1 MVRNALCVLGVSA
14 AAVLLAVANC
24 ASADFY
30 WSGDGFGVFGDQ
42 NTQSGA
48 TIEVA
53 AGAPA
58 AAGAAAIE
66 FRLFAC
72 AAQADPESATVPVQ
86 AAQLRE
92 FAGFGDLP
100 LETRV
105 DHTYS
110 DHVFEVDSGC
120 YQVLAQPVD
129 ASGRP
134 IEGCSAAKTPDTYI
148 DAAHSQRYAM
158 LADCDAQNGD
168 LRQGNAQEDST
179 DAVTVDGR
187 TNHSPRVAELS
198 VERRTLD
205 RRCESVE
212 ICATARDRDDDALTM
227 HWSLSSGEAANLRL
241 PAPTRSSGAGHLTEC
256 VQFEPGQFEPGQSQW
271 KLEVTAKDL
280 REDGD
285 GEPVTFEDAYLGEH
299 GLVSRSADSRSIEF
313 ETACDAD
320 TCPQD
325 PGERIS
331 GLTYWI
337 TRDGKLL
344 EPTDDLGE
352 VQPGDMVDVEFELAQ
367 GCRDTQLTFASYT
380 TSKPENPQRE
390 EQASV
395 FTRTYDG
402 GTHLLWNVLPDCPFV
417 VDLHLGGA
425 LGAAER
431 TADADP
437 YGGRLIDS
445 ASGGE
450 GDCSSSAAQ

>member
-1 MVRNALCVLGVSA
+1 MG
-14 AAVLLAVANC
+14 AVLLAVANC

-30 WSGDGFGVFGDQ
+30 WSGEGFGVFGDK
-42 NTQSGA
+42 NAQSSA

-58 AAGAAAIE
+58 AMGAAAIE
-66 FRLFAC
+66 FRLSAC
-72 AAQADPESATVPVQ
+72 AAQGAEESATVPVQ
-86 AAQLRE
+86 AAELRE

-105 DHTYS
+105 EHNYS
-110 DHVFEVDSGC
+110 DHVFEVGSGC
-120 YQVLAQPVD
+120 YQIVAQPVD

-134 IEGCSAAKTPDTYI
+134 IEGCSSAKTPDTYI
-148 DAAHSQRYAM
+148 DPAHNQRYAM
-158 LADCDAQNGD
+158 LADCDLEQADAQ
-168 LRQGNAQEDST
+168 RDSA
-179 DAVTVDGR
+179 DAVSVAGR
-187 TNHSPRVAELS
+187 INHAPRVAEIT
-198 VERRTLD
+198 VERRDLD

-227 HWSLSSGEAANLRL
+227 RWSLSSREQANLRV
-241 PAPTRSSGAGHLTEC
+241 PAPTRSSGPGHLTEC

-271 KLEVTAKDL
+271 ELEVTAKDL

-285 GEPVTFEDAYLGEH
+285 GESVTFEDAYLSEH
-299 GLVSRSADSRSIEF
+299 GLVTRSADSRSIEF
-313 ETACDAD
+313 ETACEAG

-325 PGERIS
+325 PRERIS

-337 TRDGKLL
+337 TRDGELL
-344 EPTDDLGE
+344 APTEDLGQ
-352 VQPGDMVDVEFELAQ
+352 VRPGDMVDVEFEVAE
-367 GCRDTQLTFASYT
+367 GCRDTQVTFASYT
-380 TSKPENPQRE
+380 TSDPEDPQRE

-417 VDLHLGGA
+417 VDLHMGRA
-425 LGAAER
+425 LDAAER
-431 TADADP
+431 TAEADP

-450 GDCSSSAAQ
+450 GDCSASAAQ